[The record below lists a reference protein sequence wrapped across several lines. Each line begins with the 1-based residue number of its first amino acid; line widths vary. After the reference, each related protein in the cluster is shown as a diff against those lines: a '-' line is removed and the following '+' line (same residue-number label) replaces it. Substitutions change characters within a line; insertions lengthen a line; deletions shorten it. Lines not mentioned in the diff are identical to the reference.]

1 MNEELMV
8 TGTCSILLQIH
19 ILVQEENMRMFQL
32 TGCKI
37 NINDIILV
45 MACIPKKAEAIISQD
60 VILINVFE
68 EIQENKNAFIIRE
81 ENKHIDAAILAI
93 VVNIVKLE

>member
-1 MNEELMV
+1 MRGLFKVLND
-8 TGTCSILLQIH
+8 SILALD
-19 ILVQEENMRMFQL
+19 ILSVTAE
-32 TGCKI
+32 
-37 NINDIILV
+37 
-45 MACIPKKAEAIISQD
+45 EAIISQD